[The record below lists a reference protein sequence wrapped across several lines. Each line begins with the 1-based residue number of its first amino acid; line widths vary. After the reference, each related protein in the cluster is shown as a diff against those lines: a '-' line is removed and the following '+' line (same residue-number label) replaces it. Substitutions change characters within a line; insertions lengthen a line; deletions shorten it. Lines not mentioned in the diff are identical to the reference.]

1 MSEEKQLINFL
12 KSQRE
17 LLKNYQNEKD
27 KDDDNLNLFSSISD
41 AYKRENYSSDILAFI
56 LNPNALGDK
65 TYLAGF
71 LKFIGL
77 KTTEVNFF
85 VSENNISYT
94 KIKREENRID
104 LLIKNE
110 KTKKAIIIESKINGA
125 EDQPMQLVRYYKKIK
140 EEKLDILKIVYLT
153 VYSKRPDLK
162 FVKGYDG
169 ITESQFNEIEKE
181 IHNLLFNTFI
191 SNDEVG
197 DVKRHF
203 QSGYLNSKKFID
215 NEIILQFKKLMD
227 KLGRGVFM
235 NEKKII
241 KKIYYDGTRAD
252 IDNLQNL
259 LEIYNNRR
267 NGFLQIFKDN
277 FKNDFKIGNAWEYN
291 KDDQTYEMK
300 TLDDNLTL
308 YYCPIAYKKK
318 FDFWTD
324 VGFHIK
330 EGYKGKKKI
339 LEEVIRTIV
348 NNKNIDVSKNSV
360 HELHCE
366 PEWYC
371 LQYSYDEDGEEENE
385 NKRTLKEYFEYIKGL
400 IDDLQIEARK
410 KKLIE

>member
-1 MSEEKQLINFL
+1 MNEEEKLIKFFE
-12 KSQRE
+12 SQRE

-104 LLIKNE
+104 ILIKN
-110 KTKKAIIIESKINGA
+110 TKKNKAVIIESKINGA
-125 EDQPMQLVRYYKKIK
+125 EDQPMQLVRYLKKIK
-140 EEKLDILKIVYLT
+140 EEKLKVLRIVYLT
-153 VYSKRPDLK
+153 VYPKRPDLK

-169 ITESQFNEIEKE
+169 ITKTKFDETEKE
-181 IHNLLFNTFI
+181 IQHLLFNTFI

-203 QSGYLNSKKFID
+203 QSGYLNSKEFRN

-235 NEKKII
+235 NEKKLIEDIFGDKTKII
-241 KKIYYDGTRAD
+241 DVK
-252 IDNLQNL
+252 NLVD
-259 LEIYNNRR
+259 IYNERKDIFCKILNEHRFVKKLEKENQFKKNEDGLYVKDFIHKEVELYFCFIGYKKYNLWTEFGFKK
-267 NGFLQIFKDN
+267 NGKT
-277 FKNDFKIGNAWEYN
+277 FKNKLETMKNILREIESSMKTNLKIAN
-291 KDDQTYEMK
+291 DDCKLYSDNNWCCIQYAYDETT
-300 TLDDNLTL
+300 TLDD
-308 YYCPIAYKKK
+308 YA
-318 FDFWTD
+318 
-324 VGFHIK
+324 
-330 EGYKGKKKI
+330 
-339 LEEVIRTIV
+339 
-348 NNKNIDVSKNSV
+348 KNVD
-360 HELHCE
+360 
-366 PEWYC
+366 
-371 LQYSYDEDGEEENE
+371 
-385 NKRTLKEYFEYIKGL
+385 RYIG
-400 IDDLQIEARK
+400 
-410 KKLIE
+410 KLIKKGDNL